1 MSPALGEGSLNH
13 WTTNE
18 VPSSKL
24 FLNFIYF
31 FWLCWVFIASN
42 RIFSSCGKWELLSS
56 CDAWTSHCGGLSFA
70 DLGLWGVEAS
80 VTAACGLNDVV
91 HRLSCSAACGVFL
104 GQGLNLCPLPWQA
117 EFFTTA
123 PPGKSKLGSNLNKIC
138 FVITDPRPKSQS
150 HLWAPQ

>member
-31 FWLCWVFIASN
+31 FWLCWVFIAAN

-56 CDAWTSHCGGLSFA
+56 CYTWTSHCGGLSFA

-80 VTAACGLNDVV
+80 VTAARGLND
-91 HRLSCSAACGVFL
+91 CGAQAQL
-104 GQGLNLCPLPWQA
+104 LRGMWSLPGSGVEPVSPSLA
-117 EFFTTA
+117 GRILYHCTTREVQTW
-123 PPGKSKLGSNLNKIC
+123 L
-138 FVITDPRPKSQS
+138 QS
-150 HLWAPQ
+150 